1 MDYLLILLVF
11 VVVLSI
17 LFPKKKSRYVSRWK
31 RANKEIGQTTSQNQ
45 KPTKLSYEK
54 NDQLSITLN
63 NKYEKQRLINKT
75 EEEVYKIILRMIYQH
90 AKGQYKINMQT
101 SLGETLKSTYEGH
114 RTINSKRVDFCIV
127 DRDFMPVAV
136 VEVNGAGHYQGD
148 ALIREEI
155 KRAAIESAGI
165 KYIAIRENENIN
177 EKLVRELGNLFKSSP
192 QLAQDIT

>member
-1 MDYLLILLVF
+1 MEYLLVLLAV

-17 LFPKKKSRYVSRWK
+17 IVPKKNSRYTSRWK
-31 RANKEIGQTTSQNQ
+31 RANKEIGQTSQNQ
-45 KPTKLSYEK
+45 KPAKLSCEK

-101 SLGETLKSTYEGH
+101 SLGETLKSSYEGH

-148 ALIREEI
+148 ALIREET

-165 KYIAIRENENIN
+165 KYIAIRENENAI
-177 EKLVRELGNLFKSSP
+177 EKLNRELKIVLSSS
-192 QLAQDIT
+192 QEQFLG